1 MINFLISLAGI
12 ILSVLMI
19 KYRERV
25 GDMFGEADWMQK
37 VGGIYGIIFIS
48 AIAIFFFSIAKMTGT
63 TDIFLSPLINLLPGG
78 HSVENMPSF

>member
-1 MINFLISLAGI
+1 
-12 ILSVLMI
+12 MI